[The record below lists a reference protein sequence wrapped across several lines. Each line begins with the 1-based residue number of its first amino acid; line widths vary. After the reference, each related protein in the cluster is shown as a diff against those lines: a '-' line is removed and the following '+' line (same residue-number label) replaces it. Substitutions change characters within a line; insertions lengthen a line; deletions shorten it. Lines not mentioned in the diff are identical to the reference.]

1 MVKIRKMTAVL
12 LSALMIMSG
21 INVFAASG
29 PSAGTGS
36 DSEKDTFKVQSVLP
50 DDQTVSVPVNTGI
63 EITFSDR
70 VSDIDSLFSVSPD
83 VKGRF
88 EKHGKTVVFVP
99 EKELSYKTVYT
110 VTLKAG
116 VKNAAKNAV
125 TTEDTVFSFETCSR
139 EDGKDID
146 DMKNPSWSVYFN
158 NEYGELPASEAPRI
172 RLSYYCDEKSSDNDP
187 DPQVEVFKFPDS
199 KVAVNYLINN
209 GTRLWWTAYNNVKK
223 AADVSGY
230 DKVGSFKLSERYDS
244 KNHMME
250 LPFSLSEGF
259 YAVNV
264 SYEGVVKQMILQI
277 NDLPTQVVSDGSKTV
292 FWVNDVSTG
301 KAASGAT
308 VSVYGGASLGVTG
321 GDGTLEIN
329 SGIDAEAFYQVVSGG
344 RVNVIAPE
352 YIRDS
357 YYYGTDDYYNGSS
370 ADYWTELQL
379 DRSVFQKNDTV
390 SFWGYASP
398 RTGASGKS
406 PAKVDKVTVAV
417 SEGWYS
423 QDILYKTT
431 VDVKNGLLR
440 KYCKCR
446 REAGV

>member
-1 MVKIRKMTAVL
+1 M
-12 LSALMIMSG
+12 
-21 INVFAASG
+21 
-29 PSAGTGS
+29 
-36 DSEKDTFKVQSVLP
+36 
-50 DDQTVSVPVNTGI
+50 
-63 EITFSDR
+63 
-70 VSDIDSLFSVSPD
+70 SDIDSLFSVSPD

-125 TTEDTVFSFETCSR
+125 TTEDTIFSFETRSR

-199 KVAVNYLINN
+199 KAAVNYLINN

-277 NDLPTQVVSDGSKTV
+277 NDLPTQVVSDGNKTV
-292 FWVNDVSTG
+292 FWVGPT
-301 KAASGAT
+301 
-308 VSVYGGASLGVTG
+308 
-321 GDGTLEIN
+321 
-329 SGIDAEAFYQVVSGG
+329 
-344 RVNVIAPE
+344 
-352 YIRDS
+352 
-357 YYYGTDDYYNGSS
+357 
-370 ADYWTELQL
+370 
-379 DRSVFQKNDTV
+379 
-390 SFWGYASP
+390 
-398 RTGASGKS
+398 
-406 PAKVDKVTVAV
+406 
-417 SEGWYS
+417 
-423 QDILYKTT
+423 
-431 VDVKNGLLR
+431 
-440 KYCKCR
+440 
-446 REAGV
+446 